1 MNVAFKPEFEKF
13 AVGQPVSRKEDP
25 VLLRGEGR
33 YSDDINLPGQLHAV
47 FVRSRHGHG
56 ILRSID
62 TQGAKAMPGVRGVIV
77 AADLE
82 AGGIKP
88 MPASGGMNADGTPTP
103 KPRQMALATA
113 KVRYVGDPVAVVI
126 AETAKQARDAAET
139 VMLEIDSLPAV
150 TTARA
155 AIQAGA
161 PQLHDE
167 VPGNAFLHYHHGDT
181 AAVDAAFAAAA
192 HVTKLSIRNS
202 RIVVAAMEPRSAV
215 GVFDAQ
221 SERFTL
227 RLGCQGVFGMR
238 SMLKDVIGVDTEKLH
253 ILTFNVGGSFG
264 MKASVYPEYPCL
276 LLASKLYGAPVKWTD
291 ERSESFLSDSHG
303 RDHETDAEL
312 ALDAEGRFLA
322 VRLHVLGNLGA
333 YLSNATTLPATVNTT
348 KNTISVYATP
358 LIEVTTTCV
367 FTNTTAVGAY
377 RGAGRP
383 EGNYYMERLIDTA
396 AAEMGID
403 RVEMRRLNHIRP
415 EQMPYKAPSG
425 MNYDSGDFPAL
436 LDRALAMADWDG
448 FAARKIESRGRGKL
462 RGRGIGQY
470 LEVTAP
476 PAPEMGGLRFESDG
490 TVTIITGTLDYGQ
503 GHATP
508 FAQVLCDRLGV
519 PFDKVRLL
527 QGDSDQLIA
536 GGGTGGSKSMMAS
549 GTAIVAASHLCIEK
563 GRQAA
568 AHMLEAAVGDIEFER
583 GRFVIAGT
591 DRGIGIMEL
600 AAGLRDAG
608 ALPDD
613 VPGTLDVE
621 TIDQYENS
629 AFPNGVHVAE
639 VEVDEETGE
648 VEVVSYNMVN
658 DFGVLINPKLVEG
671 QAHGGVMQGIGQA
684 LLEATEYDADGQL
697 MTGSFMDYALPHA
710 VHAPDMSIQSHPV
723 PAKTN
728 VLGVKGC
735 GEAGCAGS
743 LPAVMNA
750 LVDAL
755 RPVGVTHMDMPATS
769 QKVWAAMQAA

>member
-1 MNVAFKPEFEKF
+1 MNVAFKPEVEKF

-33 YSDDINLPGQLHAV
+33 YSDDINLPAQLHAV
-47 FVRSRHGHG
+47 FVRSRYAHG
-56 ILRSID
+56 ILRSVD
-62 TQGAKAMPGVRGVIV
+62 TAEAKSMPGVRGVIV

-88 MPASGGMNADGTPTP
+88 MPASGGTNADGTPTP
-103 KPRQMALATA
+103 KPRQMALAAT

-126 AETAKQARDAAET
+126 AKTAKQARDAAEA

-155 AIQAGA
+155 AIEAGA
-161 PQLHDE
+161 PLLHEE

-238 SMLKDVIGVDTEKLH
+238 SMLKDVLGVKIEKLH

-312 ALDAEGRFLA
+312 ALDAEGKFLA

-333 YLSNATTLPATVNTT
+333 YLSNATTLPSTANTT
-348 KNTISVYATP
+348 KNTIGVYKTP
-358 LIEVTTTCV
+358 LIEVTTICV

-403 RVEMRRLNHIRP
+403 RVEMRRRNHIRP

-448 FAARKIESRGRGKL
+448 FAARKIESRSRGKL

-549 GTAIVAASHLCIEK
+549 GTAIVAASQLCIEK

-568 AHMLEAAVGDIEFER
+568 AHVLEAAVGDIEFER

-608 ALPDD
+608 TMPEG
-613 VPGTLDVE
+613 VPESLDVE
-621 TIDQYENS
+621 TIDEYANS

-671 QAHGGVMQGIGQA
+671 QAHGGVVQGIGQA

-710 VHAPDMSIQSHPV
+710 VHAPDMAIQSHPV

>member
-33 YSDDINLPGQLHAV
+33 YSDDINLPSQLYAA
-47 FVRSRHGHG
+47 FVRSRYAHG
-56 ILRSID
+56 ILRGVDIAE
-62 TQGAKAMPGVRGVIV
+62 AKTMPGVKGVIT

-88 MPASGGMNADGTPTP
+88 MPAAGGTNPDGAPTP
-103 KPRQMALATA
+103 KPRQMALAST

-126 AETAKQARDAAET
+126 AETLKQAKDAAEA
-139 VMLEIDSLPAV
+139 VMLDIDALPAV

-155 AIQAGA
+155 AIAPGA
-161 PQLHDE
+161 PQLHDD
-167 VPGNAFLHYHHGDT
+167 VPGNAFHHYHHGDT
-181 AAVDAAFAAAA
+181 AAVDAAFASAA

-215 GVFDAQ
+215 GVFDPA
-221 SERFTL
+221 SDRFTL

-238 SMLKDVIGVDTEKLH
+238 QMLKDVLGVDTEKLH

-264 MKASVYPEYPCL
+264 MKASLYPEYPCL
-276 LLASKLYGAPVKWTD
+276 LLAAKLYGAPVKWTD

-303 RDHETDAEL
+303 RDHETDAAL
-312 ALDAEGRFLA
+312 ALDADGKFLA
-322 VRLHVLGNLGA
+322 IRLNVLGNLGA
-333 YLSNATTLPATVNTT
+333 YLSNATTLPPTVNTT
-348 KNTISVYATP
+348 KNTIGVYATP
-358 LIEVTTTCV
+358 LIEVTSTCV

-403 RVEMRRLNHIRP
+403 RVDLRRRNHIRP
-415 EQMPYKAPSG
+415 EQLPYKAPSG

-448 FAARKIESRGRGKL
+448 FAARRVESRSRGKL

-476 PAPEMGGLRFESDG
+476 PAPEMGGLRFEEDG

-549 GTAIVAASHLCIEK
+549 GTAIVAASLLCIEK

-583 GRFVIAGT
+583 GRFLIAGT

-600 AAGLRDAG
+600 ATGLRAASD
-608 ALPDD
+608 LPDG
-613 VPGTLDVE
+613 VPSDLNVE
-621 TIDQYENS
+621 TTDEYANS

-639 VEVDEETGE
+639 VEIDEETGE
-648 VEVVSYNMVN
+648 AEVVSYNMVN
-658 DFGVLINPKLVEG
+658 DFGVIINPMLVEG
-671 QAHGGVMQGIGQA
+671 QAHGGVVQGIGQA

-710 VHAPDMSIQSHPV
+710 VHVPSMSIQSHPT
-723 PAKTN
+723 PATTN

-755 RPVGVTHMDMPATS
+755 RPLGVAHLDMPATS
-769 QKVWAAMQAA
+769 QKIWAAMQAA

>member
-1 MNVAFKPEFEKF
+1 MNVSTKPEFEKF

-47 FVRSRHGHG
+47 FVRSRHAHG
-56 ILRSID
+56 TLRGID
-62 TQGAKAMPGVRGVIV
+62 AAEALAMPGVRGVIT

-82 AGGIKP
+82 AHGIQP
-88 MPASGGMNADGTPTP
+88 MPASGGTNADGTPTP
-103 KPRQMALATA
+103 KIRQMALAAA
-113 KVRYVGDPVAVVI
+113 KVRYVGDPVAVVV
-126 AETAKQARDAAET
+126 AETAQQAKDAAEA
-139 VMLEIDSLPAV
+139 VMLDIDSLPAV

-155 AIQAGA
+155 AMAAGA

-167 VPGNAFLHYHHGDT
+167 VPGNAFLTYHHGDT
-181 AAVDAAFAAAA
+181 EAVSAVFAAAA
-192 HVTKLSIRNS
+192 HVTSLSIRNS
-202 RIVVAAMEPRSAV
+202 RIVVAPMEPRSAV
-215 GVFDAQ
+215 GVWSDD
-221 SERFTL
+221 RFTL

-238 SMLKDVIGVDTEKLH
+238 NQLKDVLGVGKEGLH

-264 MKASVYPEYPCL
+264 MKASVYPEYPCV
-276 LLASKLYGAPVKWTD
+276 LLAAKLFGAPVKWTD

-303 RDHETDAEL
+303 RDHETEAEL
-312 ALDAEGRFLA
+312 ALGADGRFLA
-322 VRLHVLGNLGA
+322 VRLKVWGNLGA
-333 YLSNATTLPATVNTT
+333 YLSNATTIPPTSNTT
-348 KNTISVYATP
+348 KNTIGVYATP
-358 LIEVTTTCV
+358 LIEVTSTCA

-403 RVEMRRLNHIRP
+403 RVELRRRNHIRP
-415 EQMPYKAPSG
+415 EQMPYTAPSG
-425 MNYDSGDFPAL
+425 MIYDSGDFPAL
-436 LDRALAMADWDG
+436 LEKALALADWDG
-448 FAARKIESRGRGKL
+448 FAARKAESRRRGKL

-476 PAPEMGGLRFESDG
+476 PAPEMGGLRFEADG
-490 TVTIITGTLDYGQ
+490 SVTIITGTLDYGQ

-519 PFDKVRLL
+519 PFESVRLL

-536 GGGTGGSKSMMAS
+536 GGGTGGSKSIMAS
-549 GTAIVAASHLCIEK
+549 GTAIVAASALCVEK

-568 AHMLEAAVGDIEFER
+568 ASELEAAVADIEFER

-591 DRGIGIMEL
+591 DRSIGIMEL
-600 AAGLRDAG
+600 AAAR
-608 ALPDD
+608 
-613 VPGTLDVE
+613 PGELDVE
-621 TIDQYENS
+621 TVDEFGNS

-639 VEVDEETGE
+639 IEVDEETGE
-648 VEVVSYNMVN
+648 TQVASYYMVN
-658 DFGVLINPKLVEG
+658 DFGVLINPMLVEG
-671 QAHGGVMQGIGQA
+671 QAHGGVVQGIGQA
-684 LLEATEYDADGQL
+684 LMEQTEYDEDGQL

-710 VHAPDMSIQSHPV
+710 VHVPNFAIESHPT

-728 VLGVKGC
+728 VLGAKGC

-755 RPVGVTHMDMPATS
+755 RPVGVTHMDMPATA
-769 QKVWAAMQAA
+769 QKIWAAMQPA

>member
-33 YSDDINLPGQLHAV
+33 YSDDINLPGQLYAA
-47 FVRSRHGHG
+47 FVRSRYAHG
-56 ILRSID
+56 ILRSVD
-62 TQGAKAMPGVRGVIV
+62 TAEAKTMPGVRGVIT

-88 MPASGGMNADGTPTP
+88 MPASGGTNADGTPTP
-103 KPRQMALATA
+103 KPRQMALAAA
-113 KVRYVGDPVAVVI
+113 KVRYVGDPVAVVV
-126 AETAKQARDAAET
+126 AETAKQAKDAAED
-139 VMLEIDSLPAV
+139 VMLDIDALPAV

-155 AIQAGA
+155 AIAPGA
-161 PQLHDE
+161 PLLHDE
-167 VPGNAFLHYHHGDT
+167 VPGNAFMHYHHGDT
-181 AAVDAAFAAAA
+181 AAVNAAFAKAA

-215 GVFDAQ
+215 GVFDPA
-221 SERFTL
+221 SDRFTL

-238 SMLKDVIGVDTEKLH
+238 QMLKDVLGVEREKLH

-312 ALDAEGRFLA
+312 ALEADGKFLA
-322 VRLHVLGNLGA
+322 IRLNVLGNLGA
-333 YLSNATTLPATVNTT
+333 YLSNATTIPATVNTT

-358 LIEVTTTCV
+358 LIEVTSTCV

-403 RVEMRRLNHIRP
+403 RVEMRRRNHIQP
-415 EQMPYKAPSG
+415 DQLPYTAPSG
-425 MNYDSGDFPAL
+425 MHYDSGDFPAL
-436 LDRALAMADWDG
+436 LDQALAAADWDG
-448 FAARKIESRGRGKL
+448 FAARRAESRSRGKL

-476 PAPEMGGLRFESDG
+476 PAPEMGGLRFGEDG

-549 GTAIVAASHLCIEK
+549 GTAIVAASLLCIEK
-563 GRQAA
+563 GRLAA
-568 AHMLEAAVGDIEFER
+568 AHMLEAAAADIEFER

-591 DRGIGIMEL
+591 DRGIGIMEV
-600 AAGLRDAG
+600 AAGLRTAP
-608 ALPDD
+608 ALPDG
-613 VPGTLDVE
+613 VPPTLDVE
-621 TIDQYENS
+621 TTDEFANS
-629 AFPNGVHVAE
+629 AFPNGAHVCE

-648 VEVVSYNMVN
+648 AQVVSYTMVN
-658 DFGVLINPKLVEG
+658 DFGVIINPMLVEG
-671 QAHGGVMQGIGQA
+671 QAHGGVVQGIGQA

-710 VHAPDMSIQSHPV
+710 VHVPSMSVQSHPT

-728 VLGVKGC
+728 VLGIKGC

-755 RPVGVTHMDMPATS
+755 RPLGVAHLDMPATS
-769 QKVWAAMQAA
+769 QKIWAAMQAA

>member
-1 MNVAFKPEFEKF
+1 MNVASRPEFEKF

-33 YSDDINLPGQLHAV
+33 YSDDINLPGQLFAV
-47 FVRSRHGHG
+47 FVRSRYAHGV
-56 ILRSID
+56 LRGVDASE
-62 TQGAKAMPGVRGVIV
+62 ALSMPGVKGVIT

-88 MPASGGMNADGTPTP
+88 MPAAGGTNADGTPTT
-103 KPRQMALATA
+103 KPRQMALASA
-113 KVRYVGDPVAVVI
+113 KVRYVGDPVAVVV
-126 AETAKQARDAAET
+126 AETAKQAKDAAET
-139 VMLEIDSLPAV
+139 VMLDVDALPAV
-150 TTARA
+150 TTARDGVA
-155 AIQAGA
+155 PGA
-161 PQLHDE
+161 PLLHDE
-167 VPGNAFLHYHHGDT
+167 VPGNAFMQYHHGDT
-181 AAVDAAFAAAA
+181 AAVTAAFAAAA
-192 HVTKLSIRNS
+192 HVTRLSIRNS
-202 RIVVAAMEPRSAV
+202 RVVVAPMEPRSAV
-215 GVFDAQ
+215 GVFDPA
-221 SERFTL
+221 SDRFTL

-238 SMLKDVIGVDTEKLH
+238 SSLKDVLGVEKEKLH

-276 LLASKLYGAPVKWTD
+276 LLASKLYAAPVKWTD

-312 ALDAEGRFLA
+312 ALDADGKFLA

-333 YLSNATTLPATVNTT
+333 YLSNATTIPSTANTT
-348 KNTISVYATP
+348 KNTIGVYTTP
-358 LIEVTTTCV
+358 LIEVTSTCV

-403 RVEMRRLNHIRP
+403 RIEMRRRNHIRP
-415 EQMPYKAPSG
+415 EQMPYTAPSG

-436 LDRALAMADWDG
+436 LDHALAMADWDG
-448 FAARKIESRGRGKL
+448 FSARKIESRSRGKL

-519 PFDKVRLL
+519 PFDKVKLL

-549 GTAIVAASHLCIEK
+549 GTAIVAASQLCIEK

-600 AAGLRDAG
+600 AAGLRDSG
-608 ALPDD
+608 GLPEG
-613 VPGTLDVE
+613 VPGSLDVE
-621 TIDQYENS
+621 TIDEFGAS

-671 QAHGGVMQGIGQA
+671 QAHGGVVQGIGQA
-684 LLEATEYDADGQL
+684 LLEATEYDSDGQL

-710 VHAPDMSIQSHPV
+710 VHAPDMAIQSHPV

-728 VLGVKGC
+728 VLGIKGC

-769 QKVWAAMQAA
+769 QKVWAAMQSA